1 MHWNTKLACTLLLAL
16 TVVPATVGAQSR
28 SLPPEPAARSAYDP
42 FLSVDQPFA
51 PGVMTDEPG
60 RVNISLDE
68 GNNLDSSPLPDEPE
82 SSQAIVP
89 PLTMGVGSG
98 EVNPELLADPYITDA
113 RQFNV
118 GLDLY
123 AAPSFS
129 DGLIIFGKEA
139 AMKIGGFVKADFIYD
154 FNPIDSTDSFVTT
167 EIPIGAPPRTNARFH
182 ARQSRLS
189 FDTRWLTNGRLVR
202 VYVEGDFFSDGD
214 RFRLRHAFGQSGSLL
229 VGQTWTTF
237 TDVAAAPATLDFEGS
252 VSAVNRRQ
260 AQVRWT
266 EHVFNDNTTFAVSV
280 EDSNF
285 IIEPPQGITGEPRSP
300 SPDFVTRLRY
310 ENDCGQYQVAGLYR
324 VVGFQPTGQDVVTN
338 FAYGFNFTGVRLVTE
353 RTKVYSQIV
362 FGEGI
367 GSYRSLPDA
376 APTAVD
382 KGDLLPMFGW
392 MVGLTHDWN
401 DELSSN
407 FTYAENTLQTSTFQA
422 ATDVKQTTYLA
433 ANLIWNPI
441 ENVKIGVEYL
451 YGTKEDVGGGTGDAH
466 RLQTSFIFD
475 LP

>member
-1 MHWNTKLACTLLLAL
+1 MYWITTFACTLLLAL
-16 TVVPATVGAQSR
+16 TAVPATVRAQDSW
-28 SLPPEPAARSAYDP
+28 LMPPRPAARANLDP
-42 FLSVDQPFA
+42 FLAVEQPLV
-51 PGVMTDEPG
+51 PGVAADEPG
-60 RVNISLDE
+60 RVNISLADTSTE
-68 GNNLDSSPLPDEPE
+68 SAQLPAAPEASP
-82 SSQAIVP
+82 AIVP
-89 PLTMGVGSG
+89 PLSMGVGG
-98 EVNPELLADPYITDA
+98 DGVNPELLANPYFTDA
-113 RQFNV
+113 REFNV

-123 AAPSFS
+123 SAPSFT
-129 DGLIIFGKEA
+129 DGLIIFGKDA
-139 AMKIGGFVKADFIYD
+139 AMKIGGFAKADFIYD
-154 FNPIDSTDSFVTT
+154 FDPIDSTDSFVTT
-167 EIPIGAPPRTNARFH
+167 DIPIGAPHRTNSRFH

-189 FDTRWLTNGRLVR
+189 FDTRWLTNDRLIR
-202 VYVEGDFFSDGD
+202 VYVEGDFFSDGN

-237 TDVAAAPATLDFEGS
+237 ADVAAAPATLDFEGS
-252 VSAVNRRQ
+252 VSNINRRQ
-260 AQVRWT
+260 AQARWT
-266 EHVFNDNTTFAVSV
+266 QNIFNDNTTFAVSV
-280 EDSNF
+280 EDTNF
-285 IIEPPQGITGEPRSP
+285 IIEPPQGITGEPRNP

-324 VVGFQPTGQDVVTN
+324 VVGFQPTGQKVITS
-338 FAYGFNFTGVRLVTE
+338 FAYGFNFTGVRLITE

-376 APTAVD
+376 APTALNRA
-382 KGDLLPMFGW
+382 GLLPMFGW

-407 FTYAENTLQTSTFQA
+407 FTYAENSLDTTAFQA

-433 ANLIWNPI
+433 ANLIWNPMN
-441 ENVKIGVEYL
+441 NVKIGVEYL
-451 YGTKEDVGGGTGDAH
+451 YGTKENVGGASGDAH